1 MSSPVGDVDIPG
13 IRTPRQARS
22 RETFERI
29 LRTGAEVLADRG
41 YEGFSLSELC
51 RRAEVSFGALYTRI
65 ESKEALVLAIHDRE
79 LTRISRET
87 EIFEAPE
94 LWAALPTRTFVL
106 DAVRALGMHYDRNR
120 RLLRVFIQRAS
131 VDLTMREHGQ
141 RFNAQLAA
149 RFTGLLRRRAAE
161 IPHPEPNRAV
171 DAAYQMAAAS
181 FGWRTAFGPTFTSEL
196 NTEPDAFIDQVA
208 NAVAGYLLHAPDT
221 SHPPNRPRLSDASAP
236 QR

>member
-1 MSSPVGDVDIPG
+1 MSLRNVDDVDIPG

-29 LRTGAEVLADRG
+29 LRTGADVLADRG
-41 YEGFSLSELC
+41 YEGFSITELC
-51 RRAEVSFGALYTRI
+51 RRADVSFGALYTRV

-79 LTRISRET
+79 LTRISQET
-87 EIFEAPE
+87 EIFEDPTP
-94 LWAALPTRTFVL
+94 WAQLSTRTFVL
-106 DAVRALGMHYDRNR
+106 EAVRTLGAHYDRNR

-141 RFNAQLAA
+141 RFNEQLAA
-149 RFTGLLRRRAAE
+149 RFTGLLKTRAAE
-161 IPHPEPNRAV
+161 FPHPDPERVA

-196 NTEPDAFIDQVA
+196 NAEPDEFIDPVA
-208 NAVAGYLLHAPDT
+208 NAVAGYLLHPADL
-221 SHPPNRPRLSDASAP
+221 NRPSRRTAARD
-236 QR
+236 QG